1 MDDQLKR
8 YEYYKNHI
16 LEDSDT
22 FKFSCSACGKCCRK
36 REEPIILT
44 SADIF
49 RLAKYLKKSCGDVI
63 LEKCDFYLGKMSNLP
78 VVVLKEKLN
87 GSCVFL
93 HHNECS
99 VHDVFLTNCRIYPLG
114 RMMEL
119 MNPNKESIDEAD
131 DKDLKFSYFIQPV
144 EAPCG
149 TDKTWTLKEYLDKFH
164 VEDYDSESKAWT
176 KAISHLATKYTQKLK
191 TELQKDA
198 FGKLAFLMMYI
209 RFDTSGNY
217 VEQLRENIDEID
229 RVMNTKEWQDILR
242 DKK

>member
-1 MDDQLKR
+1 MDDQERR
-8 YEYYKNHI
+8 YEYYKSHI
-16 LEDSDT
+16 LAADDT

-36 REEPIILT
+36 REDPIILT

-49 RLAKYLKKSCGDVI
+49 RLAKHLKQSCEEVVATYCSWYIGD
-63 LEKCDFYLGKMSNLP
+63 MSNLP
-78 VVVLKEKLN
+78 VVVLKEKIN

-119 MNPNKESIDEAD
+119 MDPSKKSIDEAD

-149 TDKTWTLKEYLDKFH
+149 TDKTWTLKEYLEKFH
-164 VEDYDSESKAWT
+164 VKDYDTESKAWT
-176 KAISHLATKYTQKLK
+176 KAISHLATKYSQKLK
-191 TELQKDA
+191 SESQKQA
-198 FGKLAFLMMYI
+198 FATLALLLMYI
-209 RFDTSGNY
+209 RFDTSGSY
-217 VEQLRENIDEID
+217 VEQLKENINEID
-229 RVMNTKEWQDILR
+229 RLMATKTGEALLNG
-242 DKK
+242 K